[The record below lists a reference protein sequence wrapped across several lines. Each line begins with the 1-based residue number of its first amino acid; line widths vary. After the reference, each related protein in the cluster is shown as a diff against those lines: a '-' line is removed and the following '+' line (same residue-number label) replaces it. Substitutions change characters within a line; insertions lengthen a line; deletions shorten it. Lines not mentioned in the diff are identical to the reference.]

1 MNQKIKLFLYFASV
15 FVAFTIVVLIEQQ
28 RRESQFTRSALI
40 DKLEIYSAIAQRD
53 SLSKDLPSDIRVTIM
68 GNNGRVSYEN
78 STDSTQ
84 KLDNHFSRPEIK
96 QAKERGFGSDIRVS
110 QTTGKKYLYYARK
123 TGSGYIRM
131 AMPFSSSTES
141 LLSTNKN
148 FLAIAL
154 VLLVVSLLFLWVIAR
169 KLGGNMMR
177 LDRAVSK
184 SKVKQE
190 QFKADMTCSIA
201 HELRTPIATIR
212 GYTETLLDNEL
223 TDDERQRFIERT
235 HSAAIR
241 LTELIRDISLLSKLD
256 EKTRLFNTEPIDLH
270 ATVNQIE
277 LEFAP
282 LAKENSVN
290 VENLLPLGLS
300 IRANGTLV
308 HSIFAN
314 LIENSIK
321 YAGKWIT
328 VRVEL
333 VGQSDEKL
341 DIRISDTG
349 VGIDP
354 SHLKH
359 IFQRFYRVDT
369 GRSRSDGGSGL
380 GLAIVRH
387 AVLYHGGQIS
397 ASVAQG
403 GGLVIDFSLSKR

>member
-15 FVAFTIVVLIEQQ
+15 FVVFTIVVLVEHQ
-28 RRESQFTRSALI
+28 RRENQFARSSLVE
-40 DKLEIYSAIAQRD
+40 KLDIYSNIAQRD
-53 SLSKDLPSDIRVTIM
+53 TLSENLPSDLRITII
-68 GNNGRVSYEN
+68 GSNGRVSYDN
-78 STDSTQ
+78 GTDSTQ
-84 KLDNHFSRPEIK
+84 KFDNHFSRPEIA
-96 QAKERGFGSDIRVS
+96 QAKQSGVGSDIRVS

-123 TGSGYIRM
+123 TGSGYIRV
-131 AMPFSSSTES
+131 ALPFSSTTES
-141 LLSTNKN
+141 LLSTNKT
-148 FLAIAL
+148 FLIVAL
-154 VLLVVSLLFLWVIAR
+154 ILFIVALLFLWVIAR
-169 KLGGNMMR
+169 KFGGNMMR

-184 SKVKQE
+184 NKVKQE
-190 QFKADMTCSIA
+190 QFKADMTSSIA

-212 GYTETLLDNEL
+212 SYTETLLDNEL
-223 TDDERQRFIERT
+223 TEEERRRFTERT

-256 EKTRLFNTEPIDLH
+256 EKARLFDKEPVDLRSM
-270 ATVNQIE
+270 VDQIE
-277 LEFAP
+277 QEFAP
-282 LAKENSVN
+282 LAKENSVS
-290 VENLLPLGLS
+290 VENRLPTELK
-300 IRANGTLV
+300 IRANSTLV

-321 YAGKWIT
+321 YGGKWIT

-333 VGQSDEKL
+333 VGQSNEKI
-341 DIRISDTG
+341 DFRISDTG
-349 VGIDP
+349 IGIEAG
-354 SHLKH
+354 HLKH

-403 GGLVIDFSLSKR
+403 GGLVIDFSLSRD